1 MLLSFFDKDHIL
13 LEGQKFCKISTL
25 YLTVLHTVKSK
36 MEISQNFVTFSEYM
50 NFIVAGSERYGVLA
64 TVALELVVV
73 LCYCLARLL
82 FGREP

>member
-1 MLLSFFDKDHIL
+1 MGDGGWHSRLAFL
-13 LEGQKFCKISTL
+13 LEKYALLCL
-25 YLTVLHTVKSK
+25 A
-36 MEISQNFVTFSEYM
+36 
-50 NFIVAGSERYGVLA
+50 IVAGSELYGVLA

>member
-1 MLLSFFDKDHIL
+1 
-13 LEGQKFCKISTL
+13 
-25 YLTVLHTVKSK
+25 
-36 MEISQNFVTFSEYM
+36 MEISHNFVTFSKYM
-50 NFIVAGSERYGVLA
+50 YFIVAGSERYGVLA